1 MSPTR
6 TGRSATLLVL
16 PSLALLGALFYLP
29 QLLMLLVSLG
39 RRTTHGGVE
48 YGLWLGSYLRAL
60 EPLYLGILWRSF
72 LLAAATTLVCLV
84 VAYPVAFWLAR
95 RAPRRYRN
103 ALLAL
108 VILPFW
114 TSFLVRM
121 YAWIVLLRSE
131 GILNLGLVSLGLP
144 RAELLYN
151 DFAVLLGQVY
161 GELPFMIVPL
171 YVSLEKLDPAL
182 VEAAADLG
190 ASAWRTF
197 TRVVVPQTLPGI
209 VAGCVLVFIPSL
221 GAYLAPDLLGG
232 GKTAYVG
239 NLIQA
244 QFATARDAP
253 FGAALSFVL
262 SLAVLALLVA
272 FRRPLAR
279 AQAL

>member
-1 MSPTR
+1 VSGHR
-6 TGRSATLLVL
+6 RQASWLLL
-16 PSLALLGALFYLP
+16 PSILLLLALFYLP
-29 QLLMLLVSLG
+29 QLLMFVVSLG
-39 RRTTHGGVE
+39 RRSAYGGVVRE
-48 YGLWLGSYLRAL
+48 VSLANYLRAM
-60 EPLYLGILWRSF
+60 EPLYLGILWRSL
-72 LLAAATTLVCLV
+72 LLAAATTALCLL
-84 VAYPVAFWLAR
+84 VAYPVAWWIAR
-95 RAPRRYRN
+95 RAPARWRN

-131 GILNLGLVSLGLP
+131 GVFNMGLGALGLP

-171 YVSLEKLDPAL
+171 YVSLEKLDDTL
-182 VEAAADLG
+182 LEAAADCG
-190 ASAWRTF
+190 ADAWQAFRS
-197 TRVVVPQTLPGI
+197 VVVPQTLPGI

-232 GKTAYVG
+232 GKTAYIG
-239 NLIQA
+239 NLIQS
-244 QFATARDAP
+244 QFAVARDMP

-262 SLAVLALLVA
+262 SLLVVLLLLF
-272 FRRPLAR
+272 FRRPLQS